1 MNCVKMAMII
11 IYSINF
17 QQVVEKLLFFL
28 QSQKNT
34 SKNVCKNT
42 LNKKVI
48 VEDEDKE
55 SSIDYD
61 DDDPNIEQRKNRWNY
76 WEALKKVRKEY
87 MAQNKEFDAYDF
99 EDYLLGQYGLKM
111 NIVNGNITDGY
122 QIVDEKKYLIFLLK
136 FQ

>member
-1 MNCVKMAMII
+1 MATIPKI
-11 IYSINF
+11 
-17 QQVVEKLLFFL
+17 Q
-28 QSQKNT
+28 
-34 SKNVCKNT
+34 
-42 LNKKVI
+42 
-48 VEDEDKE
+48 
-55 SSIDYD
+55 DYD
-61 DDDPNIEQRKNRWNY
+61 DDDPNIDQRKNRWNY

-122 QIVDEKKYLIFLLK
+122 AIVDEKKYLIFLLK